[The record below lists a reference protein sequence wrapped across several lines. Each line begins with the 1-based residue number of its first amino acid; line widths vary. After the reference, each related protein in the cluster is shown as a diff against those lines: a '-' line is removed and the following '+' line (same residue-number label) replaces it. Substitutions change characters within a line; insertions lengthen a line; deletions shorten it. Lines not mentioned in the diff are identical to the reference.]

1 MLGISD
7 NLPAKP
13 TWNYERTPRG
23 KDTELHR
30 DGDRKADVLG
40 IGQRWTQFS

>member
-13 TWNYERTPRG
+13 TWNYKRTPLVW
-23 KDTELHR
+23 DTELHR
-30 DGDRKADVLG
+30 DEGRKAKVLG
-40 IGQRWTQFS
+40 MVQKWT